1 MGSLPLDDAL
11 FSLNPDTF
19 AEESTAVV
27 DFLAR
32 YYSDIERYPVMAPDA
47 KPGSIR
53 KVFPDAAPEKGESMD
68 RILDDVQ
75 RDVLPGLTH
84 WQSPSFF
91 AYFQA
96 NASGAGFAGEMLS
109 AGLNVVP
116 FMWKAS
122 PVATELEQVVVDWM
136 AGLLGLPEQFCF
148 AGGGG
153 GVLHGST
160 CEAVVCTLAA
170 ARDRAISRLGHAA
183 ILRMVVYASDQTN
196 ATFQKGASI
205 VGIPPANFRVLHT
218 TAESGYG
225 LSADTV
231 RAAVE
236 EDVARGL
243 VPLYLC
249 ATVGTTGLG
258 AIDPVRE
265 LGMWLHIDA
274 AYAGSAAICPEFR
287 CHLDGAELA
296 DSVSMNPH
304 KWFLTNM
311 DCCCLWVAD
320 PTALTSA
327 LSTDPVYLKNVGSGG
342 DVSTID
348 YKDWQIALSQ
358 RFRAIK
364 LWVVLRRYGAAA
376 MRNYIR
382 RHVRMAEWFELA
394 VVADER
400 FEVVVPRNF
409 SLVCFRL
416 RPRLGIDDDAVDGLN
431 RQLLAAVNAS
441 GRAFMTHFV
450 MDGKFVIRLA
460 VGGAMTEMRHVR
472 DVWELLKDKANELV
486 GGS

>member
-11 FSLNPDTF
+11 FPLNPETF

-32 YYSDIERYPVMAPDA
+32 YYRDIERYPVMAPDT

-53 KVFPDAAPEKGESMD
+53 KVFPDAAPETGESMD

-84 WQSPSFF
+84 WQNPSFF

-96 NASGAGFAGEMLS
+96 NASGAGFAGKMLS

-116 FMWKAS
+116 FVWKAS
-122 PVATELEQVVVDWM
+122 PVATELEQVVVNWM
-136 AGLLGLPEQFCF
+136 AGLLGLPELFRF
-148 AGGGG
+148 VGGGG
-153 GVLHGST
+153 GVLYGST

-183 ILRMVVYASDQTN
+183 ILRMVVYASDQTH
-196 ATFQKGASI
+196 ATFQKGARI
-205 VGIPPANFRVLHT
+205 VGIPPANFRVLRT

-225 LSADTV
+225 LTADTV

-243 VPLYLC
+243 VPLAVPECGCTL
-249 ATVGTTGLG
+249 TPRT
-258 AIDPVRE
+258 P
-265 LGMWLHIDA
+265 A
-274 AYAGSAAICPEFR
+274 ARRFAQSSGVTSMAPSSPTR
-287 CHLDGAELA
+287 S
-296 DSVSMNPH
+296 DSPH
-304 KWFLTNM
+304 
-311 DCCCLWVAD
+311 
-320 PTALTSA
+320 TSA
-327 LSTDPVYLKNVGSGG
+327 LSTDPEYLKDVGSGG
-342 DVSTID
+342 DVSPID
-348 YKDWQIALSQ
+348 YKDWQIALSR

-364 LWVVLRRYGAAA
+364 LWV
-376 MRNYIR
+376 
-382 RHVRMAEWFELA
+382 WFELA

-450 MDGKFVIRLA
+450 MDGQFVIRLA
-460 VGGAMTEMRHVR
+460 AGGAMTEMRHVR
-472 DVWELLKDKANELV
+472 DVWELLKEKANESV

>member
-32 YYSDIERYPVMAPDA
+32 YYRDIERYPVMAPDA

-53 KVFPDAAPEKGESMD
+53 KVFPDAAPETGESMD

-96 NASGAGFAGEMLS
+96 NPSGAGFAGEMLS

-122 PVATELEQVVVDWM
+122 AVATELEQVVVDWM
-136 AGLLGLPEQFCF
+136 AGLLGLPELFCF

-160 CEAVVCTLAA
+160 CEAVT
-170 ARDRAISRLGHAA
+170 H
-183 ILRMVVYASDQTN
+183 
-196 ATFQKGASI
+196 ATFQKGARI
-205 VGIPPANFRVLHT
+205 VGIPPANFRVLHIM
-218 TAESGYG
+218 AESGYG

-249 ATVGTTGLG
+249 ATVGTPGLGAIDPVRVGTTGLG

-265 LGMWLHIDA
+265 LGQVARCYGMWLHIDA

-327 LSTDPVYLKNVGSGG
+327 LSTDPEYLKNVGSGG

-348 YKDWQIALSQ
+348 YKDWQIALSR

-382 RHVRMAEWFELA
+382 RHVRMAEW
-394 VVADER
+394 
-400 FEVVVPRNF
+400 NF

-416 RPRLGIDDDAVDGLN
+416 RQRLGIDDDAVDGLN

-441 GRAFMTHFV
+441 GREFMTHFV
-450 MDGKFVIRLA
+450 MDSKFVIRLA